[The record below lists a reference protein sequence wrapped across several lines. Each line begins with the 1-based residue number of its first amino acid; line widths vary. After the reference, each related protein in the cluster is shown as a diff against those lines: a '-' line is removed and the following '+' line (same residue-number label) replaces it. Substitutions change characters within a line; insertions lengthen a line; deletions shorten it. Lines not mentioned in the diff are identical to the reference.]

1 MSIAATMF
9 SATARSADVLITD
22 AYVVDGTGAPGR
34 PADVMITDDR
44 IVEITPPGSGGAA
57 RRVIDAAG
65 RVLAPGFVDLHAHS
79 DLQLLADHDHLA
91 KVSQGVT
98 CEVLG
103 QDGLS
108 YAPVDESTLGVL
120 RQQLAGW
127 NGEPDLDLGW
137 SSVAGYLDALD
148 RGIACHAAYL
158 VPHGTVRM
166 LVLGNRDRVAT
177 PDQVR
182 ELAAI
187 VRRGLVDGAVGMSS
201 GLTYPPGMY
210 ADTEELI
217 ALCRVLADAGGFFA
231 PHHRSYGRGAL
242 AAYAEMIMVARESG
256 CSLHLTHATLNFGVN
271 AGRAGELLTM
281 IDNALAEGLD
291 VTLDSYPY
299 LAGST
304 SLVALLPRWA
314 TVGGPAAI
322 TARLA
327 DPAARAEIA
336 YSLEVVGSE
345 GCHGCTVD
353 WATIEISGVANPALS
368 PVVGRTVA
376 SLAHERGRAATDV
389 YADLLLEDRLATT
402 ILQHVGNED
411 NVRAIM
417 QHRVHCGG
425 SDAILVGDKPHPRA
439 WGTFPRYLGHYVREL
454 GLLGLEDGV
463 HHLTGRPA
471 ARLRLVDR
479 GLVRVGQHADLV
491 IFDADRVRDTATFDA
506 PRQQAE
512 GIDWVLVNGSP
523 VIEDGVRTEAL
534 PGRALRRIG
543 SGTRALPRPPRE
555 SI

>member
-1 MSIAATMF
+1 MSSAAAM
-9 SATARSADVLITD
+9 SADLVITD
-22 AYVVDGTGAPGR
+22 AYLVDGTGAAGR
-34 PADVMITDDR
+34 PADVMITGDR
-44 IVEITPPGSGGAA
+44 IVEIAPPGRGGAA

-98 CEVLG
+98 CEVVG

-108 YAPVDESTLGVL
+108 YAPVDETTLEVL
-120 RQQLAGW
+120 RHQLASW
-127 NGEPDLDLGW
+127 NGQPDLDLGW
-137 SSVAGYLDALD
+137 SSVADYLDALD

-166 LVLGNRDRVAT
+166 LVLGNQDRSAT
-177 PDQVR
+177 PTEAQQ
-182 ELAAI
+182 LAAV
-187 VRRGLVDGAVGMSS
+187 VRRGLADGAVGMSS

-210 ADTEELI
+210 ADTDELI
-217 ALCRVLADAGGFFA
+217 VLCRELARAGGFFA

-242 AAYAEMIMVARESG
+242 AAYTEMIMVARESG
-256 CSLHLTHATLNFGVN
+256 CSLHLTHATLNFAEN
-271 AGRAGELLTM
+271 AGRAAELLTM

-299 LAGST
+299 LPGST
-304 SLVALLPRWA
+304 SLMALLPRWA
-314 TVGGPAAI
+314 TVGGPSAI

-327 DPAARAEIA
+327 DPAARAQIA
-336 YSLEVVGSE
+336 YALEVVGSE
-345 GCHGCTVD
+345 GCQGCTVD
-353 WATIEISGVANPALS
+353 WETIEISGVANPALS
-368 PVVGRTVA
+368 PVVGRTIA

-389 YADLLLEDRLATT
+389 YAELLLEDRLATT

-417 QHRVHCGG
+417 QHAVHCGG
-425 SDAILVGDKPHPRA
+425 SDALLIGDKPHPRS
-439 WGTFPRYLGHYVREL
+439 WGTFPRYLGRYVREL
-454 GLLGLEDGV
+454 GLFGLEECV

-523 VIEDGVRTEAL
+523 VIEDGVRTQAL
-534 PGRALRRIG
+534 PGRALRRSG
-543 SGTRALPRPPRE
+543 SGTRALPRSHRE